1 MKRFVGL
8 KSKMYTFIKEENHE
22 SEKAKEINKNA
33 VDDELKYEDYK
44 NVLFNRSYI
53 RHKTNRI
60 QRKDHNVK
68 SYKINKI
75 YLSTYNVKKIYA

>member
-8 KSKMYTFIKEENHE
+8 RSKMYTFIKEGNHE
-22 SEKAKEINKNA
+22 SEKAKGINKNA

-75 YLSTYNVKKIYA
+75 YLSTYNDKKIYA